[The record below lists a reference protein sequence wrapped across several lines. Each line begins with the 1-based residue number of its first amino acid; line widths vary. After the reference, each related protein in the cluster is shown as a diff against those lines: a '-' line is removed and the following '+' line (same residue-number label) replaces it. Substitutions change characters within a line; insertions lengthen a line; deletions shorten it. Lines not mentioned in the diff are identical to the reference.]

1 MGRRRKRVVP
11 SYAFSIH
18 EPTGGK
24 EERCTQ
30 LYPSIQGHTQR
41 WERGCAKV
49 PVVLNLLF
57 VIDSQ
62 PYGLLRSCGI
72 FLSCHFLHCFV
83 IHPASVVLLLCFA
96 LLPVPLCAICSSACQ
111 GWVPV
116 CFLPPRFFLPLFC
129 LLVVCSLA
137 CSLPSLFF
145 LLFLR
150 CLLWLA
156 VLVPSLLPF
165 PPLMC
170 VKPQTKQNLASHLG
184 FDLSW
189 PKFGLLRYRFHR
201 FCWTFLSDETETIQ
215 PLRTDCKIGSFTA
228 SSRRI
233 FQNYGILSWSS
244 VTESKNRCTY
254 QTFLPLS

>member
-1 MGRRRKRVVP
+1 MRIGYAEGARKRRNEKGWERRRKRVVP

-96 LLPVPLCAICSSACQ
+96 LLPVLLCAVCSSACQ

-116 CFLPPRFFLPLFC
+116 CFLPPRFSFLYSAC
-129 LLVVCSLA
+129 LLCALLPVPCLRCFSSCFSVVCCGWL
-137 CSLPSLFF
+137 SLFP
-145 LLFLR
+145 
-150 CLLWLA
+150 
-156 VLVPSLLPF
+156 PSF
-165 PPLMC
+165 PSPAR
-170 VKPQTKQNLASHLG
+170 V
-184 FDLSW
+184 
-189 PKFGLLRYRFHR
+189 
-201 FCWTFLSDETETIQ
+201 
-215 PLRTDCKIGSFTA
+215 
-228 SSRRI
+228 
-233 FQNYGILSWSS
+233 
-244 VTESKNRCTY
+244 
-254 QTFLPLS
+254 